1 MKTQKAIRE
10 SFMELRKDLPL
21 AKIKVKAICDM
32 AMINKSTFYKYY
44 EDVYDLSDKLENE
57 LIEEMLRVNE
67 EELILENPEGF
78 LDSIH
83 NILVTKNAEIDVLFQ
98 DRQEILLAK
107 FNKRLCADLFKE
119 GRENAALATT
129 FVLGGLVFT
138 NLSRRENNV
147 EYSENMRDDLLR
159 YIKAVGSCL
168 EP

>member
-10 SFMELRKDLPL
+10 SFLELRKDLPL

-83 NILVTKNAEIDVLFQ
+83 NILVTKNEEIDVLFK

-107 FNKRLCADLFKE
+107 FNKRLCEDLLKE

-138 NLSRRENNV
+138 NLSRREHSI
-147 EYSENMRDDLLR
+147 EYSENMRDELLR
-159 YIKAVGSCL
+159 YIKAVGTCL